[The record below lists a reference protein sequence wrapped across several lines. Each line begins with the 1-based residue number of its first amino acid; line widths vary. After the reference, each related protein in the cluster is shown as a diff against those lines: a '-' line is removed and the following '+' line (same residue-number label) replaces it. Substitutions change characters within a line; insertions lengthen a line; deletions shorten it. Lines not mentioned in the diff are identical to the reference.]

1 MLGILGTVLG
11 SVGGI
16 AQNIA
21 QARTEKQIRTEEL
34 AFTERENDKQR
45 SFALEVASKNLNIQ
59 DAVNVQKQLEYQA
72 GFETTEQQRLKTI
85 AQIQDMSSAPMEYK
99 IVRLAWFI
107 TTITR
112 PFLTLLVV
120 GATIWFA
127 FAIKSLISD
136 NAQLLFIFEALL
148 FECTGITSY
157 WFVRRSYEKSLDLKK
172 KSN

>member
-34 AFTERENDKQR
+34 AFTAKENDKQR
-45 SFALEVASKNLNIQ
+45 SFALEVANKNLNIQ
-59 DAVNVQKQLEYQA
+59 DAVNIQKQFEYQA
-72 GFETTEQQRLKTI
+72 NFETTEQERLKTI
-85 AQIQDMSSAPMEYK
+85 AQVQDMSNAPMEYK
-99 IVRLAWFI
+99 IVRFAWFI

-120 GATIWFA
+120 GSTIWFA
-127 FAIKSLISD
+127 FAIKNLIADSS
-136 NAQLLFIFEALL
+136 QLLFIFEALL

-172 KSN
+172 K